1 MPAHKIGDLLHQS
14 SELRV
19 LSRRA
24 QHLAELQS
32 ALLEALPPPLSRAY
46 RIKSF
51 RSGTLLVAADTAAA
65 AAKLRHLAPRLLEHL
80 RKRDE
85 QVTKIQIEVQV
96 AMQQFGPG
104 KRSRRAPLN
113 DRVIGQFERLAG
125 ALKDSP
131 LRLAVTR
138 LVQRHKRSVK

>member
-1 MPAHKIGDLLHQS
+1 MPSHKIGDLLHQS
-14 SELRV
+14 SELRA

-24 QHLAELQS
+24 QHLAELQR
-32 ALLEALPPPLSRAY
+32 AMLEAVPRPLAGTC

-51 RSGTLLVAADTAAA
+51 RSGTLLVAAGNAAA

-96 AMQQFGPG
+96 AMQQTGPG
-104 KRSRRAPLN
+104 TSSRKTSLN
-113 DRVIGQFERLAG
+113 ARVISEFERLEST
-125 ALKDSP
+125 LKESP
-131 LRLAVTR
+131 LRVAVTR
-138 LVQRHKRSVK
+138 FVQRHKRSVK

>member
-1 MPAHKIGDLLHQS
+1 MPARKIGDLLHQS
-14 SELRV
+14 SELRA

-24 QHLAELQS
+24 QHLAELQR
-32 ALLEALPPPLSRAY
+32 AMLEAIPRPLTGAC
-46 RIKSF
+46 RIRSL
-51 RSGTLLVAADTAAA
+51 RSGTLLVAANNAAA

-96 AMQQFGPG
+96 AMQQIWPG
-104 KRSRRAPLN
+104 KSSRKTSLN
-113 DRVIGQFERLAG
+113 ARVISEFERLEG
-125 ALKDSP
+125 TLKGSP
-131 LRLAVTR
+131 LRAAVTR

>member
-1 MPAHKIGDLLHQS
+1 MPVRKIGDLLVQS
-14 SELRV
+14 SELRA

-24 QHLAELQS
+24 QHLAELQR
-32 ALLEALPPPLSRAY
+32 AMLEAVPRPLSRAY

-51 RSGTLLVAADTAAA
+51 RSGTLLVAAESAAA

-80 RKRDE
+80 RKREE

-96 AMQQFGPG
+96 AMQQNRSG
-104 KRSRRAPLN
+104 KSSRKALLN
-113 DRVIGQFERLAG
+113 DFVISHFERLA
-125 ALKDSP
+125 ATLKESP

>member
-1 MPAHKIGDLLHQS
+1 MPARKIGDLLHQS
-14 SELRV
+14 SELRA

-24 QHLAELQS
+24 EHLAELQR
-32 ALLEALPPPLSRAY
+32 AMLEAIPRPLSHAY
-46 RIKSF
+46 RIRNF
-51 RSGTLLVAADTAAA
+51 RSGTLLVAADNAAA

-96 AMQQFGPG
+96 AMQQIRPG
-104 KRSRRAPLN
+104 KRSRKTPLN
-113 DRVIGQFERLAG
+113 ARVIGDFQRLVDT
-125 ALKDSP
+125 LKESP

-138 LVQRHKRSVK
+138 LVQRHKQSVK

>member
-1 MPAHKIGDLLHQS
+1 MPVRKIGDLLHQS

-19 LSRRA
+19 LSHRA
-24 QHLAELQS
+24 RHLADLQS
-32 ALLEALPPPLSRAY
+32 AMLEAIPRPLSRAY
-46 RIKSF
+46 RIKSL
-51 RSGTLLVAADTAAA
+51 RSGTLLVAAETAAA

-96 AMQQFGPG
+96 AMQQIRPG
-104 KRSRRAPLN
+104 KSSRRAPLN
-113 DRVIGQFERLAG
+113 DRVISHFKRLEG
-125 ALKDSP
+125 TLKESP
-131 LRLAVTR
+131 LRLAVSR